1 MQVNI
6 DYLRRLRRQK
16 KMNLSDVAQ
25 LVGKDRSTVW
35 RYENGKV
42 EMPTEVLFILADFY
56 QVNVDS
62 LRWQE
67 PKRGCEVRSVAVNG
81 SDH

>member
-35 RYENGKV
+35 RYENGKI

-67 PKRGCEVRSVAVNG
+67 PNRVVRSKER
-81 SDH
+81 DC